1 MHNPLNLLTSIKPPA
16 INPVNEVR
24 PVSPIQGDPRQGF
37 SGLLQQAAQQ
47 HAAQRP
53 ATPQPSRP
61 APPRPMAQATPP
73 RPQPAPAQK
82 PAASAPPAQAQRSA
96 PPERPRPAQQDT
108 QARPVADHTQRAGQR
123 QAAATADPGKAT
135 ATDTA
140 DRRDDGTTDTRTER
154 SPLDAMWDLLGHGR
168 IDPQAQA
175 EALGALN
182 ETGDES
188 LDEDTLAEL
197 DAAAQGVV
205 DGALLPGVD
214 TLAPPN
220 SSPVQ
225 ADPAL
230 ASSLASSLA
239 AQAGTQA
246 EAGESDAAGVSAGAA
261 GDTTVDLAATG
272 AAANDA
278 AGRGAIELTDST
290 ALATHESFQQALADG
305 QMQGDKAAAT
315 AALRQPAVAAPA
327 AAAEPGAP
335 GTGAQPVHGTP
346 LTATTPTAAT
356 SAASSSAAMTGAAY
370 ALGTPV
376 DSPEFPQAMAT
387 QISYFVREGIQQAQL
402 HLNPAEMGPVSVQ
415 IALNG
420 QQAQVDFAAASSAT
434 RAAIE
439 NSLSDLAAS
448 LQSAG
453 FTLTGGGVSQQS
465 HQSHQSQQQGAGQLG
480 SEARLG
486 QGKGDTP
493 EAAAASPVLHHRNG
507 SGGLDLYA

>member
-1 MHNPLNLLTSIKPPA
+1 MLNPLNLLTSIKPPA

-61 APPRPMAQATPP
+61 ASPRPVAQATPP

-96 PPERPRPAQQDT
+96 PAERPRAAQQDT
-108 QARPVADHTQRAGQR
+108 QARQVADNTQRAGQQ
-123 QAAATADPGKAT
+123 QAAGTADPAKAT
-135 ATDTA
+135 ATDA
-140 DRRDDGTTDTRTER
+140 AARRDDGTTDTRTER

-182 ETGDES
+182 EAGEES
-188 LDEDTLAEL
+188 LDEDTLSEL

-214 TLAPPN
+214 TLVLPN
-220 SSPVQ
+220 PSPVQ

-230 ASSLASSLA
+230 ASALASSLA
-239 AQAGTQA
+239 AQAGAQA
-246 EAGESDAAGVSAGAA
+246 EPGEPDAEGMSTGAA
-261 GDTTVDLAATG
+261 GDAMVDLAAAG

-278 AGRGAIELTDST
+278 ADRGTIELTDDT

-305 QMQGDKAAAT
+305 QMQGDKATAT
-315 AALRQPAVAAPA
+315 SALRQPAVAAPT

-335 GTGAQPVHGTP
+335 GTAQPVHGAP
-346 LTATTPTAAT
+346 LTATTPTAAA
-356 SAASSSAAMTGAAY
+356 SAAGSSAAMTGAAY

-465 HQSHQSQQQGAGQLG
+465 QQSHQSQQQGAGQPG

-493 EAAAASPVLHHRNG
+493 EAAATSPVLHHRNG
-507 SGGLDLYA
+507 AGGLDLYA